1 MQTIER
7 PVEAPAA
14 PSGDGLSSLV
24 SAMLK
29 FSRLARSWEAL
40 ERAGMSKIQVAVL
53 IELARTGAERVTTL
67 ANRLGIEISVIS
79 RQLAAMTDAGLVER
93 LRDPE
98 DGRACLV
105 TLSAQGR
112 ELLVQLDERRHAW
125 FSNILADFDDTEL
138 ASAAR
143 LIETVNAAWE
153 TVQRAH
159 S

>member
-7 PVEAPAA
+7 PAEVVAAPA
-14 PSGDGLSSLV
+14 GDGLSSLV
-24 SAMLK
+24 SAMLS

-40 ERAGMSKIQVAVL
+40 ERAGMSKIQVAIL
-53 IELARTGAERVTTL
+53 IELARTGAERVTAL
-67 ANRLGIEISVIS
+67 AKKLGIEISVIS
-79 RQLAAMTDAGLVER
+79 RHLASLTDAGLVER

-105 TLSAQGR
+105 TLSDQGR
-112 ELLVQLDERRHAW
+112 NRLVELDERRHAW
-125 FSNILADFDDTEL
+125 FSRILADFDDAEL

-143 LIETVNAAWE
+143 MIETVNAAWE

>member
-7 PVEAPAA
+7 PVEAVAA
-14 PSGDGLSSLV
+14 PAGDGLSSLV
-24 SAMLK
+24 SAMLS

-40 ERAGMSKIQVAVL
+40 ERAGMSKIQVAIL
-53 IELARTGAERVTTL
+53 IELARTGAERVTAL
-67 ANRLGIEISVIS
+67 ANKLGIEISVIS
-79 RQLAAMTDAGLVER
+79 RHLASLTDAGLVER

-105 TLSAQGR
+105 TLSDQGR
-112 ELLVQLDERRHAW
+112 NRLVELDERRHAW
-125 FSNILADFDDTEL
+125 FSRILADFDDAEL

-143 LIETVNAAWE
+143 MIETVNAAWE